1 MTADMLQLT
10 LETDKRAYRRG
21 EPIELILK
29 MTNRS
34 SGDTTLQFSSGQRY
48 DFQIADSTGR
58 TMWTWSA
65 DRSFMQVI
73 GSERLT
79 AGETREH
86 REQFTG
92 RLPPGKYAATGSIT
106 VLSSPLTAS
115 TTVTVQ

>member
-10 LETDKRAYRRG
+10 LETDKRTYRRG
-21 EPIELILK
+21 EPIELILTV
-29 MTNRS
+29 TNRS
-34 SGDTTLQFSSGQRY
+34 SRDTALQFSSGQRY

-58 TMWTWSA
+58 TLWTWSA
-65 DRSFMQVI
+65 DRSFMQVL

-79 AGETREH
+79 AGEAREH

-92 RLPPGKYAATGSIT
+92 ELPPGTYAATGSVT
-106 VLSSPLTAS
+106 LMRSPLTAS

>member
-10 LETDKRAYRRG
+10 LETDKPTYRRG
-21 EPIELILK
+21 EPIALILTV
-29 MTNRS
+29 TNRS
-34 SGDTTLQFSSGQRY
+34 SRDTALQFSSGQRY

-58 TMWTWSA
+58 TLWTWSA
-65 DRSFMQVI
+65 DRSFMQVL

-79 AGETREH
+79 AGEAREH

-92 RLPPGKYAATGSIT
+92 ELPPGKYAATGSIT
-106 VLSSPLTAS
+106 LMRSPLTAS

>member
-10 LETDKRAYRRG
+10 IESDKPTYRRG

-29 MTNRS
+29 LTNRTS
-34 SGDTTLQFSSGQRY
+34 RDTALQFSSGQRY
-48 DFQIADSTGR
+48 DFQIADSTGK

-65 DRSFMQVI
+65 DRSFMQVL

-92 RLPPGKYAATGSIT
+92 QLPPGKYAATGSIT
-106 VLSSPLTAS
+106 VLRSALTAS
-115 TTVTVQ
+115 TTVTVR